1 MTVAHV
7 PAAVPASDE
16 NAHQP
21 TSDAQFNESMY
32 FNFVDQSGSGFASLI
47 RMGNRVNEGYAE
59 VTVLVYL
66 PDGSVAAHIE
76 RAPISDNS
84 RFDAGGLRIDVLE
97 PLQRVR
103 VRYEGEAHHL
113 ATGPSLADPK
123 KAFTESPVVPLALD
137 LECTTIGQ
145 LYGLSG
151 TADGAGGIEGGEDT
165 IAASHYQGGIVSV
178 GTVTVAGAESRADA
192 TGFRDHSWGPRQW
205 TAPSWWRWVS
215 CWVDSG
221 NGFAGFVSRVG
232 DNRAPGSGAVVRDGK
247 VSLIRR
253 MEIASTYGE
262 APTYFP
268 QQVDVVLTTDDDQ
281 LVTRVATLPNAVPL
295 RHRREGYQARIAELL
310 GRFEFEGRVGY
321 GFLEYHDLIVDGVPQ
336 GIREA

>member
-1 MTVAHV
+1 MTVAPV
-7 PAAVPASDE
+7 PAAIPASDE
-16 NAHQP
+16 NTHEP
-21 TSDAQFNESMY
+21 TSDPQFNESVY
-32 FNFVDQSGSGFASLI
+32 FNFVDQAGSGLASLI
-47 RMGNRVNEGYAE
+47 RMGNRVNEGHSE

-84 RFDAGGLRIDVLE
+84 EFVAGGLRIEVLE
-97 PLQRVR
+97 PLKRVR
-103 VRYEGEAHHL
+103 VSYAGDAHHL

-165 IAASHYQGGIVSV
+165 IAVAHYEGGIVSV
-178 GTVTVAGAESRADA
+178 GTVNVAGLEHRVEAS
-192 TGFRDHSWGPRQW
+192 GFRDHSWGPRKW

-215 CWVDSG
+215 CWVDAD
-221 NGFAGFVSRVG
+221 NGFAGFTSRVG
-232 DNRAPGSGAVVRDGK
+232 DNRAPGTGAVVRDGK
-247 VSLIRR
+247 VSLVRR
-253 MEIASTYGE
+253 MEIKSTYGE

-268 QQVDVVLTTDDDQ
+268 QRVDAILTTDDDRLEVQ
-281 LVTRVATLPNAVPL
+281 IDTFPNAVPL
-295 RHRREGYQARIAELL
+295 RHRREGYHARIAEVL
-310 GRFEFEGRVGY
+310 GRFEFDGRVGY
-321 GFLEYHDLIVDGVPQ
+321 GFLEYHDLLVDGVPR
-336 GIREA
+336 GIAEV